1 MLLMN
6 EEKAEQ
12 KEKRCQWRPAFPEP
26 LGNSRI
32 GGQGLQIYPSS
43 EPQG

>member
-6 EEKAEQ
+6 EEITG
-12 KEKRCQWRPAFPEP
+12 EKMQWRPVFPEP

-32 GGQGLQIYPSS
+32 EGQGLQIYPSS
-43 EPQG
+43 EPEE